1 MHELASGEANCFLN
15 WLNSLW
21 GAPPGKS
28 SVVAALGWFAW
39 WLITG
44 SYAVFPRGGYKVCPA
59 TAAVGTEGVG
69 SEGGVCGSRERHAL
83 RSHRPPQHIP
93 GPAWPV
99 HPHPPPHLSRGLSSP
114 GLTRWVPAWEPNT
127 PRKGKSD
134 RERHSKWEPHV
145 PPGGAIGTGQPGGVL
160 GAGREG
166 GGELG
171 PDLQAL
177 APATLGSLVIS
188 LLPPAC
194 LS

>member
-1 MHELASGEANCFLN
+1 MQFSQEEGIRCAQPQRP
-15 WLNSLW
+15 W
-21 GAPPGKS
+21 G
-28 SVVAALGWFAW
+28 
-39 WLITG
+39 
-44 SYAVFPRGGYKVCPA
+44 PRGRALKEA
-59 TAAVGTEGVG
+59 SVGAGKGTPSVPTGPP
-69 SEGGVCGSRERHAL
+69 
-83 RSHRPPQHIP
+83 RPLPGPP
-93 GPAWPV
+93 GPAP
-99 HPHPPPHLSRGLSSP
+99 PPPPPPHPAPIAWSLEPWPDLDGCPPGSP
-114 GLTRWVPAWEPNT
+114 T
-127 PRKGKSD
+127 PQEKARATG
-134 RERHSKWEPHV
+134 RHSKWEPHV

>member
-114 GLTRWVPAWEPNT
+114 GLTSMGAHLGAQHPKKRQERQGKTFQVGATCTTRW
-127 PRKGKSD
+127 RY
-134 RERHSKWEPHV
+134 RHRTTWGR
-145 PPGGAIGTGQPGGVL
+145 PGGWTGRGRRI
-160 GAGREG
+160 GAGPSSSGTCHPR
-166 GGELG
+166 
-171 PDLQAL
+171 
-177 APATLGSLVIS
+177 
-188 LLPPAC
+188 
-194 LS
+194 LSGD